1 MDAAMLMLQEGKLKA
16 TDIAER
22 LGYSTLYAFSKAFKG
37 YFGSS
42 PKRYKEG
49 AVSLR

>member
-1 MDAAMLMLQEGKLKA
+1 MEAARLMLSEGKLKI

-37 YFGSS
+37 HFGVS
-42 PKRYKEG
+42 PKNLKG
-49 AVSLR
+49 K